1 MSNVCRRSNVF
12 LRTQKSIWRDKL
24 FLGKI
29 NDARLL
35 QKIEDVFKKDKSGEN
50 IKAFFSES
58 QISIMHSP
66 VTCAFAQGITTY
78 GLAGDNRKLVCRCP
92 FAADVAYRDRCGVE
106 WDVCHGLY
114 VAPVRADLGPE
125 PTVDV
130 AQPAPE
136 PAPVPPPPIP
146 LSPNENEYGES
157 GVTPKTD
164 VIDKPKVNE
173 EPQEPS
179 PKKTPEPEQQIQKDV
194 LPQLGITYPD
204 TLSLSCCGYDIKG
217 EKVRDGGYEIQI
229 SSGGVFVANIN
240 SFGIVLGKHPKLVIE
255 DTLDKGT
262 SISFDN
268 SEKMIIF
275 LQQEP
280 TPVVNISIGYT
291 KISVCVK

>member
-1 MSNVCRRSNVF
+1 MSNVCVKSNVF
-12 LRTQKSIWRDKL
+12 SREPGSIWRDKK
-24 FLGKI
+24 FLDKI
-29 NDARLL
+29 SDARLL
-35 QKIEDVFKKDKSGEN
+35 GKIADQFRENKPNEN

-58 QISIMHSP
+58 QISIMRSP
-66 VTCAFAQGITTY
+66 VTCSFAAGFTTY
-78 GLAGDNRKLVCRCP
+78 GLVGEKKLVCRCP
-92 FAADVAYRDRCGVE
+92 YAADVANRKRCGSA
-106 WDVCHGLY
+106 WDGCHELY
-114 VAPVRADLGPE
+114 EAPITVDLGPE

-136 PAPVPPPPIP
+136 PAPVPPSPIP
-146 LSPNENEYGES
+146 LSPDKNECGES
-157 GVTPKTD
+157 GVNPKPT
-164 VIDKPKVNE
+164 VIDRPKVNE
-173 EPQEPS
+173 CPKEPS

-217 EKVRDGGYEIQI
+217 EKVRDGGYEIRI

-240 SFGIVLGKHPKLVIE
+240 SFGIILGKHPKLVIE
-255 DTLDKGT
+255 DTPDKGT

-280 TPVVNISIGYT
+280 TPIVDITIGYT

>member
-1 MSNVCRRSNVF
+1 MLNVCRRSNIF

-78 GLAGDNRKLVCRCP
+78 GLVGKNRKLVCRCP
-92 FAADVAYRDRCGVE
+92 YAADEANRVRCGVD

-114 VAPVRADLGPE
+114 EAPVMVDLGPE

-136 PAPVPPPPIP
+136 PAPLPPAPDPYEH
-146 LSPNENEYGES
+146 NESEPDQKPSVVE
-157 GVTPKTD
+157 
-164 VIDKPKVNE
+164 KPKGDDL
-173 EPQEPS
+173 
-179 PKKTPEPEQQIQKDV
+179 PKEIPPEKTTEDSAQNVVLQQPRIA
-194 LPQLGITYPD
+194 YPD
-204 TLSLSCCGYDIKG
+204 ALSLSCSGYDIKG
-217 EKVRDGGYEIQI
+217 EKVRDGGYEIRI

-240 SFGIVLGKHPKLVIE
+240 SFGIILGKHPKLVIE
-255 DTLDKGT
+255 DTPDKGT

-280 TPVVNISIGYT
+280 TPIVDITIGYT